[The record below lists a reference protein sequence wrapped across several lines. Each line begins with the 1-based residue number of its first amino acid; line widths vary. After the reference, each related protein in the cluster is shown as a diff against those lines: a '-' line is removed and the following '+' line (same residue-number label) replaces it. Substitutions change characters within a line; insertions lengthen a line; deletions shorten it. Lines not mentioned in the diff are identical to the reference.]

1 MPAVQPALQID
12 APAGIRYPNTRR
24 ANLTGATPGE
34 AAMDFTTIL
43 GIIALAI
50 STVSLWRGWRSEAD
64 IKKRFDDFNRANER
78 QANQIDALIEVVRL
92 MVARL

>member
-1 MPAVQPALQID
+1 
-12 APAGIRYPNTRR
+12 
-24 ANLTGATPGE
+24 
-34 AAMDFTTIL
+34 MDFTTIL